1 MSDHD
6 RNATSRLGTAATRA
20 SSATLDQGLR
30 SYMLGVYNYMTSGLA
45 ITGLVAY
52 AANMLGTTN
61 VNGHLALTDFG
72 RTIYLGPLHWVI
84 ILAQLGFV
92 MFLSVGLNRMSAS
105 TARMA
110 FYAFAA
116 AMGLSTSILLLVY
129 TSTSVANAFFVT
141 AATFGALS
149 FYGYTTTRSL
159 SAMGSFLF
167 MALIG
172 LVIASVVNLFVH
184 SGPFQY
190 ALSVI
195 SVLIFSGLTAWDTQS
210 IKEMYLESDST
221 EMAAKKSINGAL
233 MLYLDFI
240 NIFQSLLMIFGDR
253 R

>member
-1 MSDHD
+1 MSDYD
-6 RNATSRLGTAATRA
+6 RNATSRFGAAATRA

-30 SYMLGVYNYMTSGLA
+30 SYMLGVYNYMASGLA

-61 VNGHLALTDFG
+61 VNGHMALTDFG
-72 RTIYLGPLHWVI
+72 RTIYVGPLHWLI
-84 ILAQLGFV
+84 ILAPLGFV
-92 MFLSVGLNRMSAS
+92 MFLSVGLNRMSAA
-105 TARMA
+105 TARVS

-129 TSTSVANAFFVT
+129 TSSSVANAFFVT

-149 FYGYTTTRSL
+149 LYGYTTTRSL
-159 SAMGSFLF
+159 SAMGSFLY

-195 SVLIFSGLTAWDTQS
+195 SVLIFSGLTAWDTQA
-210 IKEMYLESDST
+210 IKEMYMESDST